1 MTTPLKRPAAYSL
14 AIIAAFAGI
23 YFIWGTT
30 FLAIALAIKT
40 VPPFISGGARFVIA
54 GALMYAWLRWRG
66 PAPFAGLNL
75 RLAVLCGVLLS
86 GIGNGYVGWSQQVI
100 PSGIA
105 ALMIAAMPVIVLV
118 FDWAFFSKRTPTRQA
133 LVGTAIA
140 VAGVATIVMHT
151 RSFSGDVQP
160 IYLLAML
167 AATVAWSMGT
177 LLQKRGAGPQNVL
190 SFTCVQMLA
199 GGVFQLLMS
208 VLDDEW
214 RQFDVSQVT
223 ASSVLAILYLLLF
236 GSIVALNCY
245 LWLLTRVP
253 AQKVTTYALVN
264 PVVALLLGA
273 WFLDERLTFQSI
285 AAAVLVLIGVALVL
299 FQDISLPRVLKTL
312 FPDKSR
318 TARSQ
323 Q

>member
-1 MTTPLKRPAAYSL
+1 MTTQPNRPAAYSL

-30 FLAIALAIKT
+30 YLGIALAIKT
-40 VPPFISGGARFVIA
+40 VPPFISGGMRFAIA
-54 GALMYAWLRWRG
+54 GVLMYAWLRTRD
-66 PAPFAGLNL
+66 PAPFAGVNL
-75 RLAVLCGVLLS
+75 RLAALCGVLLS
-86 GIGNGYVGWSQQVI
+86 GIGNGFVGWSQQGI

-105 ALMIAAMPVIVLV
+105 ALMVASVPVIVLV
-118 FDWAFFSKRTPTRQA
+118 FDWAFFSKRTPTKQA
-133 LVGTAIA
+133 LTGIAIA

-151 RSFSGDVQP
+151 HSLSGGAHP
-160 IYLLAML
+160 IYLLGMI
-167 AATVAWSMGT
+167 AANIAWSVGT
-177 LLQKRGAGPQNVL
+177 LLQKRGARPEAVL
-190 SFTCVQMLA
+190 AFTCVQMLA
-199 GGVFQLLMS
+199 GGMFQLLMS
-208 VLDDEW
+208 VFDGEW
-214 RQFDVSQVT
+214 QRFDVSQVT
-223 ASSVLAILYLLLF
+223 ASSMLAILYLVVF

-285 AAAVLVLIGVALVL
+285 TAAVLVLVGVALVL
-299 FQDISLPRVLKTL
+299 FQDISPTRALKSL

-318 TARSQ
+318 TVRSQ
-323 Q
+323 R